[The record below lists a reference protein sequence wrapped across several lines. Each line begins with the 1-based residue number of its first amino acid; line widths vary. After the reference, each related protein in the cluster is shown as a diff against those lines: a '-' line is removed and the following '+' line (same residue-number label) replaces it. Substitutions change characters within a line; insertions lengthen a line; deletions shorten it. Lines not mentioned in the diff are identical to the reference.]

1 MAKILLL
8 PPFSLVAETLQEFD
22 KNLVESFGLLQIH
35 HMPRTGNDFHLCSR
49 QQASQRPCMFN
60 RHRVVKF
67 SSDHQRR
74 QPTNKTLI

>member
-35 HMPRTGNDFHLCSR
+35 HMPRTRNE
-49 QQASQRPCMFN
+49 N
-60 RHRVVKF
+60 RTVWFDR
-67 SSDHQRR
+67 
-74 QPTNKTLI
+74 TYT